1 MAELVQKF
9 VVERDASKASPIL
22 PARCVLVGEDGE
34 PLPLGAKAKNPGAKA
49 TVAKVIDA
57 LVEAGLMEAE

>member
-22 PARCVLVGEDGE
+22 PARCVLVDEDGE